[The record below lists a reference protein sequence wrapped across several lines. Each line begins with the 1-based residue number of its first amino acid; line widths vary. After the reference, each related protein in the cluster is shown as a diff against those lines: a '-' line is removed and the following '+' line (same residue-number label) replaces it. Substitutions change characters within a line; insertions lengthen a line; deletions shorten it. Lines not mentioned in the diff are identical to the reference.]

1 MQPAHRVERTGYVL
15 AMTDRSTVGEAAI
28 GISQRLYDH
37 LAETTRV
44 IEDLIAK
51 ESPELTGDSPLLQLL
66 HETVTA
72 NVDAYFS
79 AIRHNI
85 PVSEVTA
92 PAVALEHA
100 RRLAQRGIPLNALVR
115 GYRLGHSVAL
125 QLVLE
130 EIRSAEL
137 DPDLRLDVLSE
148 MSTLMF
154 GYIDEMSQQV
164 TAVYQAERERWLES
178 RNAVRALRV
187 REILSDESLDIDAM
201 TTAIRYPLRRTHVAL
216 IVWYPQGSGDKLAA
230 FEGFIKQLAESLAV
244 QGSPLFIPADSTTG
258 WAWIPLASAAGAD
271 TVAQIRSC
279 AQTAS
284 GEPWVAI
291 GDPLPGVEGFRR
303 SHQQALAVHTV
314 AVASGTTRVSA
325 AGDPG
330 LSAAA
335 LLGGDNLTAA
345 RAWVGE
351 VLGPLARATDGDERL
366 RETLRV
372 FLRTGSSFK
381 AAGEQLHFHV
391 NTMKY
396 RVGRAIERRGRPIT
410 SDRLDVEI
418 ALLLCQWYGDS
429 VLSPGDE

>member
-1 MQPAHRVERTGYVL
+1 MAESNV
-15 AMTDRSTVGEAAI
+15 TDDAAVAEAAI
-28 GISQRLYDH
+28 LISQRLYDR
-37 LAETTRV
+37 LAETIGV
-44 IEDLIAK
+44 IEDQVAR
-51 ESPELTGDSPLLQLL
+51 ESPELITDSPLLTLL

-72 NVDAYFS
+72 NVDTYFS

-100 RRLAQRGIPLNALVR
+100 RRLAQRGVPVNTLVR

-125 QLVLE
+125 QLVLQ

-137 DPDLRLDVLSE
+137 EPDLSLSVLGA

-164 TAVYQAERERWLES
+164 VAVYQAERERWLDS

-187 REILSDESLDIDAM
+187 REILTNESTDVDAM
-201 TTAIRYPLRRTHVAL
+201 TTAIHYPLRRTHVAL
-216 IVWYPQGSGDKLAA
+216 IVWYPESGGDMLAA
-230 FEGFIKQLAESLAV
+230 AEGFIKHVAESVAV
-244 QGSPLFIPADSTTG
+244 QGAPLFVPADSTAG
-258 WAWIPLASAAGAD
+258 WAWLPLSSAAGHE
-271 TVAQIRSC
+271 VVEQIRAC
-279 AQTAS
+279 ALAAAD
-284 GEPWVAI
+284 EPWVAL

-303 SHQQALAVHTV
+303 SHQQALAAHSL
-314 AVASGTTRVSA
+314 AVVSGSVRVSA

-335 LLGGDNLTAA
+335 LLGGDNLPAA
-345 RAWVGE
+345 RAWVIE
-351 VLGPLARATDGDERL
+351 VLGPLAAATEADGRL
-366 RETLRV
+366 RDTLRV
-372 FLRTGSSFK
+372 FLRAGSSFK

-396 RVGRAIERRGRPIT
+396 RVQRAVERRGRPIAE
-410 SDRLDVEI
+410 DRLDVEI

>member
-1 MQPAHRVERTGYVL
+1 MADPGTTDDPRV
-15 AMTDRSTVGEAAI
+15 ADAAI
-28 GISQRLYDH
+28 LVSQRLYDH

-44 IEDLIAK
+44 IEDLVAK

-66 HETVTA
+66 HETVAA

-85 PVSEVTA
+85 PVAEVAA

-100 RRLAQRGIPLNALVR
+100 RRLAQRGIPVNTLVR

-125 QLVLE
+125 QLVLS
-130 EIRSAEL
+130 EIRSADL
-137 DPDLRLDVLSE
+137 DPDLRLDVLGA

-164 TAVYQAERERWLES
+164 VAVYQAERERWLES

-187 REILSDESLDIDAM
+187 REILSDDNLDVDAM

-216 IVWYPQGSGDKLAA
+216 VVWYPESGGDKLSDA
-230 FEGFIKQLAESLAV
+230 EGFVKQLTESLAG
-244 QGSPLFIPADSTTG
+244 QGAPLFIPADSTTG
-258 WAWIPLASAAGAD
+258 WAWIPLSSAAGAD
-271 TVAQIRSC
+271 AVARIRDC
-279 AQTAS
+279 AQTAPDQ
-284 GEPWVAI
+284 PWVAI

-303 SHQQALAVHTV
+303 SHEQARAAHTL
-314 AVASGTTRVSA
+314 AVASGMNRVSA
-325 AGDPG
+325 AADPG

-335 LLGGDNLTAA
+335 LLGGDIDAA

-351 VLGPLARATDGDERL
+351 VLGPLARATESDERL
-366 RETLRV
+366 RDTLRV

-396 RVGRAIERRGRPIT
+396 RVQRAVERRGRPIT
-410 SDRLDVEI
+410 EDRLDVEI
-418 ALLLCQWYGDS
+418 ALLLCQWYGDA
-429 VLSPGDE
+429 VLSAGDE

>member
-1 MQPAHRVERTGYVL
+1 
-15 AMTDRSTVGEAAI
+15 MTDPSTVAEAAI

-37 LAETTRV
+37 LTETTQV

-51 ESPELTGDSPLLQLL
+51 ESPDLITDSSLLQLL
-66 HETVTA
+66 HETVAA
-72 NVDAYFS
+72 NVDTYFS

-85 PVSEVTA
+85 PVAEIAA

-100 RRLAQRGIPLNALVR
+100 RRLAQRGVPMNALVR
-115 GYRLGHSVAL
+115 GYRLGHSMAL
-125 QLVLE
+125 RVVLE

-164 TAVYQAERERWLES
+164 SAVYQAEREHWLES

-187 REILSDESLDIDAM
+187 REILADEGLDVDAM

-216 IVWYPQGSGDKLAA
+216 IVWYPESAGDKLAA
-230 FEGFIKQLAESLAV
+230 AEGFIKQLAESVAG
-244 QGSPLFIPADSTTG
+244 QGAPLFIPADSTTG
-258 WAWIPLASAAGAD
+258 WAWIPLASNAGHDA
-271 TVAQIRSC
+271 VEQIRGC

-303 SHQQALAVHTV
+303 SHQQALAVHTL
-314 AVASGTTRVSA
+314 AVASGVTRVSA
-325 AGDPG
+325 AADPG

-335 LLGGDNLTAA
+335 LLGGDNVAAA

-366 RETLRV
+366 RDTLRV
-372 FLRTGSSFK
+372 FLRAGSSFK

-396 RVGRAIERRGRPIT
+396 RVQRAIERRGRPIAE
-410 SDRLDVEI
+410 DRLDVEI
-418 ALLLCQWYGDS
+418 ALLLCQWYGAAVLS
-429 VLSPGDE
+429 PLSPGDE

>member
-1 MQPAHRVERTGYVL
+1 MAEPS
-15 AMTDRSTVGEAAI
+15 RSDDAAVAEAAI
-28 GISQRLYDH
+28 TISQRLYDR
-37 LAETTRV
+37 LPETIGV
-44 IEDLIAK
+44 IEDLVAR

-66 HETVTA
+66 HETVAA

-85 PVSEVTA
+85 PVAEIAA

-100 RRLAQRGIPLNALVR
+100 RRLAQRGVPVNALVR

-125 QLVLE
+125 QLVLS
-130 EIRSAEL
+130 EIRSADL
-137 DPDLRLDVLSE
+137 DPGLRLDVLGA
-148 MSTLMF
+148 MSALMF

-164 TAVYQAERERWLES
+164 VAVYQTERERWLES

-187 REILSDESLDIDAM
+187 REILADESTDVDAM

-216 IVWYPQGSGDKLAA
+216 VVWYPESDGDKLSAA
-230 FEGFIKQLAESLAV
+230 EGFIKQLTETVAG
-244 QGSPLFIPADSTTG
+244 QGAPLFVPADSTTG
-258 WAWIPLASAAGAD
+258 WAWLPLLSSAGSEV
-271 TVAQIRSC
+271 VAQIRDY
-279 AQTAS
+279 ARAAP

-303 SHQQALAVHTV
+303 SHQQALAAHTL
-314 AVASGTTRVSA
+314 AVAAGTARVSA
-325 AGDPG
+325 AADPG
-330 LSAAA
+330 LAAAA
-335 LLGGDNLTAA
+335 LLGDNLAAA

-366 RETLRV
+366 RDTLRV

-396 RVGRAIERRGRPIT
+396 RVQRAIERRGRPIAD
-410 SDRLDVEI
+410 DRLDVEI
-418 ALLLCQWYGDS
+418 ALLLCQWYGAA
-429 VLSPGDE
+429 VLSPLSPEDE

>member
-1 MQPAHRVERTGYVL
+1 
-15 AMTDRSTVGEAAI
+15 MTDQRADQSAVAQAAI

-37 LAETTRV
+37 LAETIGV
-44 IEDLIAK
+44 IEDLVAR

-66 HETVTA
+66 HETVAA

-85 PVSEVTA
+85 PVAEIAA
-92 PAVALEHA
+92 PPVALEHA
-100 RRLAQRGIPLNALVR
+100 RRLAQRGVPVNALVR
-115 GYRLGHSVAL
+115 GYRLGHSEAL
-125 QLVLE
+125 RLVLE
-130 EIRSAEL
+130 EIRAAEL
-137 DPDLRLDVLSE
+137 EPDLSLSVLGT

-164 TAVYQAERERWLES
+164 VAVYQAERERWLES

-187 REILSDESLDIDAM
+187 REILAGESLDVDAM
-201 TTAIRYPLRRTHVAL
+201 TTAIRYPLRRTHVAVV
-216 IVWYPQGSGDKLAA
+216 VWYPEAGGDKLAA
-230 FEGFIKQLAESLAV
+230 AEGFIKQLADTLAV
-244 QGSPLFIPADSTTG
+244 HGPPLFVPADSTTG
-258 WAWIPLASAAGAD
+258 WAWLPLPSAAGGDPGAD
-271 TVAQIRSC
+271 VVQHIRAC
-279 AQTAS
+279 AQTAD

-303 SHQQALAVHTV
+303 SHQQALAAHTL
-314 AVASGTTRVSA
+314 AVASGAAANRVTA

-335 LLGGDNLTAA
+335 LLGGDNLAAA
-345 RAWVGE
+345 RAWVTE
-351 VLGPLARATDGDERL
+351 VLGPLACDTEGDERL
-366 RETLRV
+366 RDTLRV

-396 RVGRAIERRGRPIT
+396 RVQRAIERRGRPIAE
-410 SDRLDVEI
+410 DRLDVEI
-418 ALLLCQWYGDS
+418 ALLLCQWYGAS
-429 VLSPGDE
+429 VLSPLSPGDE

>member
-1 MQPAHRVERTGYVL
+1 MAKPNVADDAAVAETAVL
-15 AMTDRSTVGEAAI
+15 
-28 GISQRLYDH
+28 ISQRLDDR

-44 IEDLIAK
+44 IEDLVAK
-51 ESPELTGDSPLLQLL
+51 GSPELTVDSPLLQLL
-66 HETVTA
+66 HETVAA

-85 PVSEVTA
+85 PVAEIAA
-92 PAVALEHA
+92 PTVALEHA
-100 RRLAQRGIPLNALVR
+100 RRLAQRGVPVNALVR

-130 EIRSAEL
+130 EVRSAEL
-137 DPDLRLDVLSE
+137 DPDLSLRVLGA

-164 TAVYQAERERWLES
+164 VTVYQAERERWLES

-187 REILSDESLDIDAM
+187 REILAGESLDVDTM

-216 IVWYPQGSGDKLAA
+216 VVWYPESGGDKLAA
-230 FEGFIKQLAESLAV
+230 AEGFVKQLAESLAV
-244 QGSPLFIPADSTTG
+244 HGAPLFVPADSTTG
-258 WAWIPLASAAGAD
+258 WAWLPLPSADAPD
-271 TVAQIRSC
+271 VVEQIRAFAHS
-279 AQTAS
+279 ADDK
-284 GEPWVAI
+284 PWVAI

-303 SHQQALAVHTV
+303 SHQQALAAHTL
-314 AVASGTTRVSA
+314 AVASGTARVSA

-330 LSAAA
+330 LAAAA
-335 LLGGDNLTAA
+335 LLGADNLPAA
-345 RAWVGE
+345 RAWVAE
-351 VLGPLARATDGDERL
+351 VLGPLACATEGDERL
-366 RETLRV
+366 RDTLRV

-396 RVGRAIERRGRPIT
+396 RVQRAVERRGRPIAE
-410 SDRLDVEI
+410 DRLDVEI
-418 ALLLCQWYGDS
+418 ALLLCQWYGHS
-429 VLSPGDE
+429 VLSPEDE

>member
-1 MQPAHRVERTGYVL
+1 MGVKPNVA
-15 AMTDRSTVGEAAI
+15 DEAAVAQAAVL
-28 GISQRLYDH
+28 ISQRLDGR
-37 LAETTRV
+37 LAETSGV
-44 IEDLIAK
+44 IEDLVAK
-51 ESPELTGDSPLLQLL
+51 GSPELTGDPSLLGLL

-85 PVSEVTA
+85 PVAEVAA
-92 PAVALEHA
+92 PAVALEHS
-100 RRLAQRGIPLNALVR
+100 RRLAQRGVPVNSLVR

-130 EIRSAEL
+130 EIRSAGL
-137 DPDLRLDVLSE
+137 DPELSLDVLST

-164 TAVYQAERERWLES
+164 VAVYQAERERWLES

-187 REILSDESLDIDAM
+187 REILSGESTDVDAM
-201 TTAIRYPLRRTHVAL
+201 TTAIRYPLRRTHVA
-216 IVWYPQGSGDKLAA
+216 IVVWYPESGADRLTDT
-230 FEGFIKQLAESLAV
+230 EGFIKHLTESLGV
-244 QGSPLFIPADSTTG
+244 QGVPLFIPADSTTG
-258 WAWIPLASAAGAD
+258 WVWIPLPSAESSD
-271 TVAQIRSC
+271 VVEQIRGY
-279 AQTAS
+279 AQG

-291 GDPLPGVEGFRR
+291 GTPLPGVEGFRR
-303 SHQQALAVHTV
+303 SHQQALAAHRL
-314 AVASGTTRVSA
+314 AVASGTCRVSV

-335 LLGGDNLTAA
+335 LLGGDLPSA

-351 VLGPLARATDGDERL
+351 VLGPLARATAGDERL

-396 RVGRAIERRGRPIT
+396 RIQRAIERRGRPIAE
-410 SDRLDVEI
+410 DRLDVEI
-418 ALLLCQWYGDS
+418 ALLLCQWYGEA
-429 VLSPGDE
+429 VLTPLSPGDE